1 MQQAQQPNFNQPQVG
16 IGMTP
21 ELGARPWQNPPQL
34 VKIEDVIS
42 HYVEVLSTDE
52 ASMRIANILDM
63 GVPVTTLA
71 NTIQIN
77 NVMEGLHT
85 IDTGIMATPA
95 IMEYILL
102 IGDSQNIKY
111 NTGLEQPEGSDR
123 EMFIKRAMAELISKE
138 QPPMDTGEQPMMPQS
153 EMPPP
158 EMAQEEPMP
167 TEEAPVGLMSRRA

>member
-1 MQQAQQPNFNQPQVG
+1 MQQAQPNFNQPQVG

-21 ELGARPWQNPPQL
+21 ELGSRPWQNPPQL
-34 VKIEDVIS
+34 AKIEDVIS

-71 NTIQIN
+71 NTIQIS

-95 IMEYILL
+95 IMEYIML

-138 QPPMDTGEQPMMPQS
+138 QPPMDTGEQPMMP
-153 EMPPP
+153 PP

>member
-1 MQQAQQPNFNQPQVG
+1 MQQAQPNFNQPQVG

-21 ELGARPWQNPPQL
+21 ELGSRPWQNPPQL

-71 NTIQIN
+71 NTIQIS

-95 IMEYILL
+95 IMEYIML

-111 NTGLEQPEGSDR
+111 NTGLEQPEGTER
-123 EMFIKRAMAELISKE
+123 EMFIKRAMAELISEEK
-138 QPPMDTGEQPMMPQS
+138 PPMDTGEQPMMPS
-153 EMPPP
+153 P

-167 TEEAPVGLMSRRA
+167 TEETPVGLMSRRA

>member
-1 MQQAQQPNFNQPQVG
+1 MQQAQPNFSQPQVG

-21 ELGARPWQNPPQL
+21 ELGSRPWQNPPQL
-34 VKIEDVIS
+34 AKIEDVIS

-71 NTIQIN
+71 NTIQIS

-95 IMEYILL
+95 IMEYIML

-138 QPPMDTGEQPMMPQS
+138 QPPMDTGEQPMMP
-153 EMPPP
+153 PP

>member
-1 MQQAQQPNFNQPQVG
+1 MQQAQPNFNQPQVG

-21 ELGARPWQNPPQL
+21 ELGSRPWQNPPQL

-95 IMEYILL
+95 IMEYIML
-102 IGDSQNIKY
+102 IGDSQNINYK
-111 NTGLEQPEGSDR
+111 TGLENPEGSER
-123 EMFIKRAMAELISKE
+123 EIFIKRAMAELIDE
-138 QPPMDTGEQPMMPQS
+138 TEPPMDTGEQP
-153 EMPPP
+153 E
-158 EMAQEEPMP
+158 EVQEEPMP
-167 TEEAPVGLMSRRA
+167 TEEAPVGLMSRRT

>member
-1 MQQAQQPNFNQPQVG
+1 VG
-16 IGMTP
+16 IGMTS
-21 ELGARPWQNPPQL
+21 ELGSRPWQNPPQL

-85 IDTGIMATPA
+85 IDTGVMATPA
-95 IMEYILL
+95 IMEYIML

>member
-95 IMEYILL
+95 IMEYIML

-123 EMFIKRAMAELISKE
+123 EMFIKRAMAELTVR
-138 QPPMDTGEQPMMPQS
+138 DATTRNGTGRTY
-153 EMPPP
+153 
-158 EMAQEEPMP
+158 AY
-167 TEEAPVGLMSRRA
+167 

>member
-1 MQQAQQPNFNQPQVG
+1 VG

-95 IMEYILL
+95 IMEYIML

-153 EMPPP
+153 EMSPP

>member
-1 MQQAQQPNFNQPQVG
+1 
-16 IGMTP
+16 MTS
-21 ELGARPWQNPPQL
+21 ELGSRPWQNPPQL

-85 IDTGIMATPA
+85 IDTGVMATPA
-95 IMEYILL
+95 IMEYIML